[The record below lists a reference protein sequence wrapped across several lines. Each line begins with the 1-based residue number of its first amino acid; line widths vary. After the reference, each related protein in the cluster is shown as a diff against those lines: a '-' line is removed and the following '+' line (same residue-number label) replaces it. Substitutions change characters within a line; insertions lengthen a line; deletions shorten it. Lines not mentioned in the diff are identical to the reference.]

1 MDISE
6 VCYIIQI
13 LNSYNLLTD
22 KKWPKIDLSNLQ
34 TKLKKLKKY
43 WKIWIELSIN
53 YQFPSISEKILGI
66 YWLDW
71 HNLLTSKNSF
81 KSRKQL
87 KIIFLYMS
95 VLNTLKYKQC
105 LCIFTLQNVM
115 HNLQT
120 KSVQFTDQK
129 ISLRCKHYESSFP

>member
-1 MDISE
+1 MLHNSNTQL
-6 VCYIIQI
+6 IQF
-13 LNSYNLLTD
+13 TD
-22 KKWPKIDLSNLQ
+22 RQKVAKNWLENLQ
-34 TKLKKLKKY
+34 TKLKKLTKY

-53 YQFPSISEKILGI
+53 YQFPSMSEKILGI
-66 YWLDW
+66 YWLDS
-71 HNLLTSKNSF
+71 HNLLTTKNSF